1 MQYNL
6 EVLND
11 KEFELLSKDLLEK
24 VLQTSLQNFKS
35 GKDGGI
41 DVRYS
46 SNSSFNEIVIQAK
59 AYTKSAYSDLKRV
72 MRKEKENM
80 DSLSPSPNRYILTT
94 TFSLSPKQIDEIV
107 SMMNPYIVSPQDV
120 YGRERIESLISNE
133 HEIEKKY
140 YKLWLTSTNVL
151 ETILHNGQ
159 RAQSEFYESLIL
171 KKASLY
177 VPTKNLHDAID
188 KLNENKFI
196 IISGE
201 PGVGKTTIAYILICD
216 LLGKGYELINIDDK
230 ISDALN
236 LLSSNPDT
244 KQVFFFDDFLGANI
258 NEILNPKN
266 TENKILNFIRHIE
279 SSKNKFL
286 ILTSRTTILNQA
298 NDNYEHFAREKFDKR
313 SKYEL
318 KLNHYT
324 KLDKAKIIYNHLY
337 FNNIPEDFKN
347 NFFINKNYLK
357 IIEHKNYF
365 PRLIEFITNHNN
377 FDIEYYNTV
386 DEFIFKNLDNPS
398 EIWKM
403 AFERQL
409 EDEDRFLLLS
419 IFSFAQKSISHS
431 RLEKAFINRYNYE
444 IKQNNITK
452 KVNAFNRSLKK
463 ILDSFIISIKTADGE
478 NEYQLLNPSIAD
490 FLINYL
496 KDNND
501 ERNRILNS
509 IIYIEQLTGYFDP
522 LSKNKINLKNTFLES
537 YYSTFLK
544 LVNKLENRHHS
555 FVILDILCCFDK
567 FFRIN
572 LIKDS
577 RPFDVYLQS
586 LVESVPNSY
595 VMSSKLITL
604 IENIYKSYSKKTRDI
619 VTLNWSTLMSLIIK
633 NAYDSNDLA
642 ELANLHSLYSINLA
656 EIIENENINPL
667 LQNKINKLFEEYAR
681 DFQYIASDD
690 DIIETYSNTGK
701 DNTLTFLDE
710 KLWDSYSVFFLDCGL
725 SDYYDSFNHDY
736 DIDTAHVLSE
746 VIQHYEHNEDDYN
759 IDAFIDQSPSISDEY
774 KMIEELFER

>member
-46 SNSSFNEIVIQAK
+46 SNSNFNEIVIQAK

-94 TFSLSPKQIDEIV
+94 TFSLSPKQVNEIV
-107 SMMNPYIVSPQDV
+107 SMMNPYIISPNDV

-151 ETILHNGQ
+151 ETILHNGH

-230 ISDALN
+230 ISDALH
-236 LLSSNPDT
+236 LLSPNPDT
-244 KQVFFFDDFLGANI
+244 KQIFFFDDFLGANI

-266 TENKILNFIRHIE
+266 TENKILNFIRQIE

-337 FNNIPEDFKN
+337 FNNIPKDFKD

-357 IIEHKNYF
+357 IINHKNYF
-365 PRLIEFITNHNN
+365 PRLIEFITNHHN
-377 FDIEYYNTV
+377 FDVDYYNTV

-419 IFSFAQKSISHS
+419 LFSFAQKSVSHS
-431 RLEKAFINRYNYE
+431 KLEKAFTSRYNYE
-444 IKQNNITK
+444 IKQNNISK
-452 KVNAFNRSLKK
+452 KINAFNRSLKK
-463 ILDSFIISIKTADGE
+463 IMDSFIISVKVVDKE

-490 FLINYL
+490 FLLNYL
-496 KDNND
+496 RENID
-501 ERNRILNS
+501 ERNRILHS
-509 IIYIEQLTGYFDP
+509 ILYVDQLTGYFDP
-522 LSKNKINLKNTFLES
+522 SNKNKIILNNNFLEN
-537 YYSTFLK
+537 YYPIFVELA
-544 LVNKLENRHHS
+544 NKFENRHYS
-555 FVILDILCCFDK
+555 FEILDILCCIDV
-567 FFRIN
+567 FFHNNILNNETDFHNYLLKLVNYDIN
-572 LIKDS
+572 
-577 RPFDVYLQS
+577 
-586 LVESVPNSY
+586 EY
-595 VMSSKLITL
+595 VTSSKLIKL
-604 IENIYKSYSKKTRDI
+604 IENIQKKYS
-619 VTLNWSTLMSLIIK
+619 SIIK
-633 NAYDSNDLA
+633 NTVISNWSILMSFIINSAHDRDDIA
-642 ELANLHSLYSINLA
+642 ELEMLHTLYSIDFAKTINDENIKSLLIDKVRELFEDYA
-656 EIIENENINPL
+656 SDIGYIANEGTIIENYYERG
-667 LQNKINKLFEEYAR
+667 E
-681 DFQYIASDD
+681 
-690 DIIETYSNTGK
+690 
-701 DNTLTFLDE
+701 DNTLKFIED
-710 KLWDSYSVFFLDCGL
+710 KLWDSYSDFFVDCGL
-725 SDYYDSFNHDY
+725 SDYFDSFDHEYN
-736 DIDTAHVLSE
+736 IDTANVLSE
-746 VIQHYEHNEDDYN
+746 IIQNNNHIEEDYSL
-759 IDAFIDQSPSISDEY
+759 DALIDQSPSISDEN